1 MIQVTNKN
9 RDTVIEDYVNFL
21 VDNMDC
27 DSVVVLLKELLDEK
41 YDLMTNLALEG
52 MIQEHCPEILSQT

>member
-9 RDTVIEDYVNFL
+9 RDTVIEDFL

-41 YDLMTNLALEG
+41 YDLMTNLALEE
-52 MIQEHCPEILSQT
+52 MIQEHCPEILSQ

>member
-1 MIQVTNKN
+1 MIQVTTKN

-41 YDLMTNLALEG
+41 YDLMTNLALEE
-52 MIQEHCPEILSQT
+52 MIQEHCPEILSQ

>member
-1 MIQVTNKN
+1 
-9 RDTVIEDYVNFL
+9 
-21 VDNMDC
+21 MDC